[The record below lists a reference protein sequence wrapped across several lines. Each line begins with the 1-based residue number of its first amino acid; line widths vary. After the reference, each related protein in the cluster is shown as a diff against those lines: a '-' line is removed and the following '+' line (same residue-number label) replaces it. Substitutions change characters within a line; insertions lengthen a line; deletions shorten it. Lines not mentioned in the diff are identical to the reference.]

1 MRTGETGHAHIG
13 LDRTGDAERVDL
25 DARDG
30 GLIRRIDE
38 RALRLDAI
46 ADEDEV
52 AARPG
57 WEKPAGEERAAFEI
71 RRGADFPHQGHGR
84 GGIGEVALAPGMEE
98 EPSLRADRD
107 ITDGGPGA
115 ECFADTGGRFVDAL
129 QSRLSL
135 AAAVVEEKEHG
146 LVPAR
151 HETGRRSDRE
161 NREEDEE
168 HPGHEEKTATSRPH
182 RMGRTR
188 IEPDEQ
194 GEGRQDEQEGF
205 GIQPVHSR
213 ISVDG
218 VAVKEPAL
226 EEEHHRDHREEPE
239 FQIAGETV

>member
-1 MRTGETGHAHIG
+1 M
-13 LDRTGDAERVDL
+13 DL

-30 GLIRRIDE
+30 GLIGRIDE
-38 RALRLDAI
+38 RALRLDTI
-46 ADEDEV
+46 TDKDEV

-57 WEKPAGEERAAFEI
+57 REKPAGEERAAFEI
-71 RRGADFPHQGHGR
+71 RRGADFPHQGR
-84 GGIGEVALAPGMEE
+84 GGGGVGKVALAPGMEE
-98 EPSLRADRD
+98 KPSLRADRD
-107 ITDGGPGA
+107 ITDGGPGT
-115 ECFADTGGRFVDAL
+115 ERFADTGGRLVDAL
-129 QSRLSL
+129 QTLLPL
-135 AAAVVEEKEHG
+135 AAAVIEEEEHG
-146 LVPAR
+146 LVTAR
-151 HETGRRSDRE
+151 HEAGRRSDRE

-168 HPGHEEKTATSRPH
+168 HPGHKEEAATSRPH

-226 EEEHHRDHREEPE
+226 EEKHHRDRREEPE
-239 FQIAGETV
+239 FQIAGEAV